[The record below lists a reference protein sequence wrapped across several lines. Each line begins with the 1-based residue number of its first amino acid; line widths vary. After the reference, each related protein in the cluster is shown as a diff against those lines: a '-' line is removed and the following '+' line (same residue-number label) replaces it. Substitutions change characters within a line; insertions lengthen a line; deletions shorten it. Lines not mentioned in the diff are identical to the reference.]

1 MDCNELVLKFI
12 SILPQILLR
21 FFGRGEEDPYIHLQ
35 RYEQTIFGFLVN
47 VRRLIDYIPITS
59 SYSLYDDA
67 HVWFSALPPAS
78 LSCWSSFQECFIQT
92 YTRREPTIAD
102 MIQQMQLQMKQ
113 IEENFELQR
122 VQSQALEDSGF
133 SKEPCY
139 EDDHILPPL
148 ENEKNDEI
156 VMSEDEDENIHFQ
169 WKEEIFEQEEDEH
182 SIEVVYESLGMLGHR
197 ALFGDYVVG
206 EVFDQ
211 GEQSGHLQPLE
222 EELQQPI
229 QIPHTRPLDT
239 SFEEGKPCDSSVLLF
254 DEVPSPSTGD
264 MDEHCLL
271 PNSPPRP
278 RLVLERDV
286 CWSDDEEDMCEGEAL
301 HDLHDIVVEPETDP
315 PIALCQMME
324 HESVG
329 SIEEDVHFEQED
341 MCVDKSL
348 LVDNMEPMPC
358 PLAVS
363 PLQMFPLLRLCI
375 HPSLASYVREVSH
388 LIHPFLNLKFMLS
401 LISDPVSICL
411 LGQES
416 SLCGPINELGIQLP
430 PPTNFIAM
438 DFIPSLE
445 FPFLESKDPLSNE
458 VEEGFIDAT
467 TSDFDRDSSQD
478 LYILEFSKEHDINV
492 LLEIPTCNCPSPSF
506 PLLLEYE
513 DPFLPIVPKVFE
525 TSFQG
530 DMSLATLRK
539 IQAHIL
545 LRSTMRKWL
554 GSDAWIARH
563 GDPTLAE
570 ERKEQ
575 LEQLTTSNEDHRSA
589 LCDQGG
595 FYLVG
600 VVINNILCFLV
611 LF

>member
-35 RYEQTIFGFLVN
+35 RYEQTIFMIFGECEAIN
-47 VRRLIDYIPITS
+47 RLYTKYL

-78 LSCWSSFQECFIQT
+78 LSCWFSFQGCFIQT
-92 YTRREPTIAD
+92 YTRREPIIAD

-113 IEENFELQR
+113 IENFELQR

-156 VMSEDEDENIHFQ
+156 VMSEDEDGNIHFQ
-169 WKEEIFEQEEDEH
+169 WKEEISEQEEDEH

-197 ALFGDYVVG
+197 AVFDDYIVG
-206 EVFDQ
+206 GVFDQ
-211 GEQSGHLQPLE
+211 GEQSDHLQPLE

-229 QIPHTRPLDT
+229 QIPQTRPLDT

-264 MDEHCLL
+264 MDEHCLF
-271 PNSPPRP
+271 PNSLPRP

-329 SIEEDVHFEQED
+329 SIEEDVHFEKED
-341 MCVDKSL
+341 MFVDKSL

-363 PLQMFPLLRLCI
+363 PLHMFRPTQIVYPPKPSILCQGSFSPHSSI
-375 HPSLASYVREVSH
+375 PESQIYVESH
-388 LIHPFLNLKFMLS
+388 L
-401 LISDPVSICL
+401 DPVSICL
-411 LGQES
+411 LGKES
-416 SLCGPINELGIQLP
+416 SLCDPINELGIQLP

-445 FPFLESKDPLSNE
+445 IPFLESKDPLSNE
-458 VEEGFIDAT
+458 VEE
-467 TSDFDRDSSQD
+467 
-478 LYILEFSKEHDINV
+478 
-492 LLEIPTCNCPSPSF
+492 
-506 PLLLEYE
+506 
-513 DPFLPIVPKVFE
+513 
-525 TSFQG
+525 
-530 DMSLATLRK
+530 
-539 IQAHIL
+539 
-545 LRSTMRKWL
+545 
-554 GSDAWIARH
+554 
-563 GDPTLAE
+563 
-570 ERKEQ
+570 
-575 LEQLTTSNEDHRSA
+575 
-589 LCDQGG
+589 
-595 FYLVG
+595 
-600 VVINNILCFLV
+600 
-611 LF
+611 